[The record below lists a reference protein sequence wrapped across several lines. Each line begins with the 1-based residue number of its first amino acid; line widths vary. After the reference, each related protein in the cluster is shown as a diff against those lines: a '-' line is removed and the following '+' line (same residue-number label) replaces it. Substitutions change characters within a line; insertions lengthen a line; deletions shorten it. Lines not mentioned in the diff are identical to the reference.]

1 MPHDPHPA
9 RGLAASPSGPAI
21 TDVIFDLG
29 HVLVDWDPRYLY
41 RVRFAGDEA
50 AMEDFL
56 SRVCGPDWHRRVDA
70 GLPWEQAIAE
80 LLPRYPAQA
89 AHIRAYRSGWA
100 QMFAG
105 EVPGTLALLRR
116 LQSGGYRLH
125 ALSNYPVEPVDFL
138 YQRYPWM
145 DAFEHVV
152 ISGRLG
158 VAKPDRRIYEHLLAV
173 IERSPRHCLFIDD
186 RPENV
191 DGARALGID
200 AIRFEDAGSLA
211 RALAA
216 RGVLVPCSGAP

>member
-1 MPHDPHPA
+1 MARVPRLAQGLQADPP
-9 RGLAASPSGPAI
+9 GSTI

-41 RVRFAGDEA
+41 RVRFAGDEV

-80 LLPRYPAQA
+80 LLPRHPAHA
-89 AHIRAYRSGWA
+89 EHIRAYRSGWA

-105 EVPGTLALLRR
+105 EVPGTVALLRG
-116 LQSGGYRLH
+116 LQADGYRLH

-145 DAFEHVV
+145 DVFEHVV

-158 VAKPDRRIYEHLLAV
+158 VSKPDRRIYEHLLGV
-173 IERSPRHCLFIDD
+173 IERAPQHCLFIDD

-191 DGARALGID
+191 AGARILGID

-211 RALAA
+211 RALSE
-216 RGVLVPCSGAP
+216 RGILA